1 MIFFYFKR
9 QCWRR
14 KFLVLCLGG
23 GIRKAKSFMSNL
35 PNFLWFKYLF
45 LVVGNRFGN
54 LAETTVSAGEIAEFE
69 QNWNIPVVCVRNQTN
84 SSNPGS
90 ITEVL
95 GIGEPSYRMGT
106 RRKILDLVEMVLRR
120 LFFSIWY
127 GASRIPNKN
136 CSITQGK

>member
-1 MIFFYFKR
+1 
-9 QCWRR
+9 
-14 KFLVLCLGG
+14 
-23 GIRKAKSFMSNL
+23 MSNL

-120 LFFSIWY
+120 LFFSI
-127 GASRIPNKN
+127 
-136 CSITQGK
+136 